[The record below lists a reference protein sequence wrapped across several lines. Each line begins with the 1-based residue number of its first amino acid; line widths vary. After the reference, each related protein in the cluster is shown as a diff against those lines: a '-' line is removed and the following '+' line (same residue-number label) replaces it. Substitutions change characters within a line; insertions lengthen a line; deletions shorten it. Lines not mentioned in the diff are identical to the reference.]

1 MGVYAVNAKKLI
13 PLVLGILAAVSICGC
28 SLVKS
33 YDSSDNNEN
42 SSVSADSDTSSNVQ
56 ITDVEKIKEIIEER
70 LSDNG
75 YELGFKVV
83 FGKSSDWIDR
93 SAPDHDIVIVRFQ
106 KNPDRSEEVESWDE
120 YFSEVRKFV
129 NECISDNNIDKNYV
143 IIDQLE

>member
-1 MGVYAVNAKKLI
+1 MNAKKLI

>member
-1 MGVYAVNAKKLI
+1 MKKI
-13 PLVLGILAAVSICGC
+13 IILVSIICLIAAIVGIIFA
-28 SLVKS
+28 VKS
-33 YDSSDNNEN
+33 KDDEKHTVTVN
-42 SSVSADSDTSSNVQ
+42 SDTSSNVQ

-75 YELGFKVV
+75 YELGFKIV

-106 KNPDRSEEVESWDE
+106 KNPDRGEEVESWDE

>member
-13 PLVLGILAAVSICGC
+13 PLVLGILAAVSFCGC
-28 SLVKS
+28 SSVKS

-93 SAPDHDIVIVRFQ
+93 SVPNHDIVIVRFQ
-106 KNPDRSEEVESWDE
+106 KDKLTEVK
-120 YFSEVRKFV
+120 KF
-129 NECISDNNIDKNYV
+129 
-143 IIDQLE
+143 